1 MSDNTTQS
9 IFTQSYILMVFGF
22 LAVFS
27 ILGVVSGNSA
37 IFDIIVISSFAL
49 YISYIVFYNKNA
61 KTDAV
66 DELRKQMSDF
76 NTVYYVGTG
85 LILLHLAMFIAS
97 KIGDGSPFSIGLL
110 ISVAWIYMV
119 VLLLVNFTSSV
130 FNIPVLDMI
139 FNDNLKKTKAIIEVD
154 SDEKGVDAKAV
165 DAKPVVPVSEDEV
178 FNISN
183 NLYTYEDA
191 RNICSAY
198 GAKLATYDDMEKAY
212 NGGAEWCNYGW
223 SEDQMAFFPTQKA
236 TWTELQKSEKKKNNC
251 GRPGINGGYMANPN
265 IKFGVNCFGKKPKA
279 SDADLARLSAATQ
292 ASPLTPEDEA
302 TNAKI
307 KYWKDNA
314 EKMLVLNSYN
324 RKKWSE
330 Y

>member
-1 MSDNTTQS
+1 MSEPV
-9 IFTQSYILMVFGF
+9 FTESYILMIFGF

-97 KIGDGSPFSIGLL
+97 KIGDGSPFSIGLF

-119 VLLLVNFTSSV
+119 ILLLVNFTSSV
-130 FNIPVLDMI
+130 FKIPVLDMI
-139 FNDNLKKTKAIIEVD
+139 FNDQVKDTKSVD
-154 SDEKGVDAKAV
+154 DSKAV
-165 DAKPVVPVSEDEV
+165 DAKSVDEKPVVPVSEDEV

-183 NLYTYEDA
+183 NLYTYDDA

-212 NGGAEWCNYGW
+212 TGGAEWCNYGW
-223 SEDQMAFFPTQKA
+223 SEGQMAFFPTQKA
-236 TWTELQKSEKKKNNC
+236 TWSELQKTEKHKNNC

-279 SDADLARLSAATQ
+279 SDADLARLSSATQ

-314 EKMLVLNSYN
+314 EKMLVINSYN

>member
-1 MSDNTTQS
+1 MSEPV
-9 IFTQSYILMVFGF
+9 FTESYILMIFGF

-27 ILGVVSGNSA
+27 ILGAVSGNSA
-37 IFDIIVISSFAL
+37 IFDIIVLSSFAL

-97 KIGDGSPFSIGLL
+97 KIGDGSPFSIGLF

-130 FNIPVLDMI
+130 FKIPVLDMI
-139 FNDNLKKTKAIIEVD
+139 FNDHVKETKAVVD
-154 SDEKGVDAKAV
+154 VGVGVDAKAV

-183 NLYTYEDA
+183 NLYTYDDA

-212 NGGAEWCNYGW
+212 TGGAEWCNYGW

-279 SDADLARLSAATQ
+279 SDADLARLSSATQ

>member
-1 MSDNTTQS
+1 M
-9 IFTQSYILMVFGF
+9 IFGF

-97 KIGDGSPFSIGLL
+97 KIGDGSPFSIGLF

-119 VLLLVNFTSSV
+119 ILLLVNFTSSV
-130 FNIPVLDMI
+130 FKIPVLDMI
-139 FNDNLKKTKAIIEVD
+139 FNDQVKDTKSVD
-154 SDEKGVDAKAV
+154 DSKAV
-165 DAKPVVPVSEDEV
+165 DAKSVDENPVVPVSEDEV

-183 NLYTYEDA
+183 NLYTYDDA

-212 NGGAEWCNYGW
+212 TGGAEWCNYGW
-223 SEDQMAFFPTQKA
+223 SEGQMAFFPTQKA
-236 TWTELQKSEKKKNNC
+236 TWSELQKTEKHKNNC

-279 SDADLARLSAATQ
+279 SDADLARLSSATQ

-314 EKMLVLNSYN
+314 EKMLVINSYN

>member
-1 MSDNTTQS
+1 MSDSTIQS
-9 IFTQSYILMVFGF
+9 VFTESYILMIFGF

-27 ILGVVSGNSA
+27 ILGVISGNSA
-37 IFDIIVISSFAL
+37 MFDIIVLSSFAL
-49 YISYIVFYNKNA
+49 YISYIVFYNQNA

-66 DELRKQMSDF
+66 NELRKQMSDF
-76 NTVYYVGTG
+76 NTIYYVGTG
-85 LILLHLAMFIAS
+85 LVLLHLSMFIAS
-97 KIGDGSPFSIGLL
+97 KIGDGSPFSINLL
-110 ISVAWIYMV
+110 ISMAWIYMV
-119 VLLLVNFTSSV
+119 ILLLVNFTSSV
-130 FNIPVLDMI
+130 FKIPVLDMI
-139 FNDNLKKTKAIIEVD
+139 FNDISKKMEDSEAEDKDKDKASAD
-154 SDEKGVDAKAV
+154 KLT
-165 DAKPVVPVSEDEV
+165 PVVPASQDEV

-223 SEDQMAFFPTQKA
+223 SEGQMAFFPTQKA
-236 TWTELQKSEKKKNNC
+236 TWSELQKTEKHKNNC

-279 SDADLARLSAATQ
+279 TDADLARLNSATQ
-292 ASPLTPEDEA
+292 ANPLTPEDEA

-314 EKMLVLNSYN
+314 DKMLVLNSYN

>member
-1 MSDNTTQS
+1 MSEPV
-9 IFTQSYILMVFGF
+9 FTESYILMIFGF

-97 KIGDGSPFSIGLL
+97 KIGDGSPFSIGLF

-119 VLLLVNFTSSV
+119 ILLLVNFTSSV
-130 FNIPVLDMI
+130 FKIPVLDMI
-139 FNDNLKKTKAIIEVD
+139 FNDQVKETKADV
-154 SDEKGVDAKAV
+154 GVDAKSA
-165 DAKPVVPVSEDEV
+165 DEKPVVPVSEDEV

-183 NLYTYEDA
+183 NLYTYDDA

-212 NGGAEWCNYGW
+212 TGGAEWCNYGW
-223 SEDQMAFFPTQKA
+223 SEGQMAFFPTQKA
-236 TWTELQKSEKKKNNC
+236 TWSELQKTEKHKNNC

-279 SDADLARLSAATQ
+279 SDADLARLSSATQ

-314 EKMLVLNSYN
+314 EKMLVINSYN

>member
-1 MSDNTTQS
+1 M
-9 IFTQSYILMVFGF
+9 IFGF

-37 IFDIIVISSFAL
+37 MFDIIVLSSFVL
-49 YISYIVFYNKNA
+49 YISYIVFYNQNA
-61 KTDAV
+61 KTEAV
-66 DELRKQMSDF
+66 GELRKQMSDF
-76 NTVYYVGTG
+76 NTIYYVGTG
-85 LILLHLAMFIAS
+85 LVLLHVSMFIAS
-97 KIGDGSPFSIGLL
+97 KIGDGSPFSISLL
-110 ISVAWIYMV
+110 ISMAWIYMV
-119 VLLLVNFTSSV
+119 ILLLVNFTSSV
-130 FNIPVLDMI
+130 FKIPVLDMI
-139 FNDNLKKTKAIIEVD
+139 FTNTSENVDYSEDKGKKKHKRKDKDKDKDKDKASTD
-154 SDEKGVDAKAV
+154 ASADEP
-165 DAKPVVPVSEDEV
+165 KPASQDEV

-212 NGGAEWCNYGW
+212 SGGAEWCNYGW
-223 SEDQMAFFPTQKA
+223 SEGQMAFFPTQKT
-236 TWTELQKSEKKKNNC
+236 TWSELQKTEKHKNNC

-279 SDADLARLSAATQ
+279 SDSDLARLNSATQ
-292 ASPLTPEDEA
+292 ANPLTPEDEA

-314 EKMLVLNSYN
+314 DKMLVLNSYN

>member
-1 MSDNTTQS
+1 MSDP
-9 IFTQSYILMVFGF
+9 IFTESYVLMIFGF

-37 IFDIIVISSFAL
+37 MFDIIVISSFAL
-49 YISYIVFYNKNA
+49 YISYVVFYNKNA
-61 KTDAV
+61 KNDAGE
-66 DELRKQMSDF
+66 ELHRQMADF
-76 NTVYYVGTG
+76 NSIYYVGTG
-85 LILLHLAMFIAS
+85 LILLHIAMFIAS
-97 KIGDGSPFSIGLL
+97 KIGDGAPFSIGLF
-110 ISVAWIYMV
+110 ISIAWIYMV
-119 VLLLVNFTSSV
+119 ILLLVNFTSSV
-130 FNIPVLDMI
+130 FRIPVLDMI
-139 FNDNLKKTKAIIEVD
+139 FGEKDKDKDKGKDKDKTT
-154 SDEKGVDAKAV
+154 DATLDKE
-165 DAKPVVPVSEDEV
+165 VVPVPVSQDEV

-223 SEDQMAFFPTQKA
+223 SEGQMAFFPTQKS

-251 GRPGINGGYMANPN
+251 GRPGINGGFMANPN
-265 IKFGVNCFGKKPKA
+265 IKFGVNCFGKKPTA
-279 SDADLARLSAATQ
+279 SDSDLARLSSAAQ

-307 KYWKDNA
+307 QYWKDNA
-314 EKMLVLNSYN
+314 DKMLVINSYN
-324 RKKWSE
+324 QKKWSA

>member
-1 MSDNTTQS
+1 MSDPV
-9 IFTQSYILMVFGF
+9 FTESYILMIFGF

-37 IFDIIVISSFAL
+37 MFDVIVLSSFAL
-49 YISYIVFYNKNA
+49 YISYIGFYNKNA

-66 DELRKQMSDF
+66 EELRKQMSDF
-76 NTVYYVGTG
+76 NTIYYVGTG
-85 LILLHLAMFIAS
+85 LVLLHISMFIAS

-110 ISVAWIYMV
+110 ISMAWIYMV
-119 VLLLVNFTSSV
+119 ILLLVNFTSSV
-130 FNIPVLDMI
+130 FKIPVLDMI
-139 FNDNLKKTKAIIEVD
+139 FNDNKKNDGEETKAADKKDGDKETPI
-154 SDEKGVDAKAV
+154 
-165 DAKPVVPVSEDEV
+165 VPVSTDEV
-178 FNISN
+178 FNVSN
-183 NLYTYEDA
+183 NLYTYDDA

-198 GAKLATYDDMEKAY
+198 GAKMATYDDMEKAY

-223 SEDQMAFFPTQKA
+223 SEGQMAFFPTQKA
-236 TWTELQKSEKKKNNC
+236 TWSELQKTEKHKNNC

-279 SDADLARLSAATQ
+279 SDSDLARLNMAN
-292 ASPLTPEDEA
+292 PLTPEDLE
-302 TNAKI
+302 TSAKI

-314 EKMLVLNSYN
+314 DKMLVLNSYD
-324 RKKWSE
+324 RKKWSA

>member
-1 MSDNTTQS
+1 MSEPV
-9 IFTQSYILMVFGF
+9 FTESYILMIFGF

-97 KIGDGSPFSIGLL
+97 KIGDGSPFSIGLF

-119 VLLLVNFTSSV
+119 ILLLVNFTSSV
-130 FNIPVLDMI
+130 FKIPVLDMI
-139 FNDNLKKTKAIIEVD
+139 FNDQVKETKAVVD
-154 SDEKGVDAKAV
+154 EKAV
-165 DAKPVVPVSEDEV
+165 DEKAKPVVPVSEDEV

-183 NLYTYEDA
+183 NLYTYDDA

-212 NGGAEWCNYGW
+212 TGGAEWCNYGW

-236 TWTELQKSEKKKNNC
+236 TWSELQKSEKKKNNC

-279 SDADLARLSAATQ
+279 SDADLARLSSATQ